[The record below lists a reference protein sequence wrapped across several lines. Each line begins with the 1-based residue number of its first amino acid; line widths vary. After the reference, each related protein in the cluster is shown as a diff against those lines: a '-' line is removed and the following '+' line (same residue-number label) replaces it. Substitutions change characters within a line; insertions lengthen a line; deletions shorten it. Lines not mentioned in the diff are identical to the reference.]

1 MNFEWLDREKRAQE
15 LNEELESHVTM
26 AAEDLVARGASK
38 TAAAQAAR
46 RELGNFSLL
55 KEVTQDAWGG
65 RWWRDLLEDSRHGLR
80 ILRNNPGFTAVA
92 VLTLALGIG
101 ANTAI
106 FTVLDSVLLK
116 SLPVAHPE
124 QLVVLT
130 DPDAH
135 GGLFGSQA
143 GDRR

>member
-1 MNFEWLDREKRAQE
+1 MNFQWLSRQKRAEE

-26 AAEDLVARGASK
+26 AAEDFVARGESK
-38 TAAAQAAR
+38 AAAAQAAR
-46 RELGNFSLL
+46 RELGNFPLL
-55 KEVTQDAWGG
+55 NEVTQDAWGG

-80 ILRNNPGFTAVA
+80 ILGKNPGFTAVS

-106 FTVLDSVLLK
+106 FSVLDSALLK
-116 SLPVAHPE
+116 ALPVAHPD

-130 DPDAH
+130 DP
-135 GGLFGSQA
+135 
-143 GDRR
+143 

>member
-1 MNFEWLDREKRAQE
+1 MNLQWLSRKKRAEE

-26 AAEDLVARGASK
+26 AAEDLVARGESR
-38 TAAAQAAR
+38 TAAAEAAR

-80 ILRNNPGFTAVA
+80 ILRKNPGFTTVA

-106 FTVLDSVLLK
+106 FSILNCALLK
-116 SLPVAHPE
+116 SL
-124 QLVVLT
+124 
-130 DPDAH
+130 
-135 GGLFGSQA
+135 
-143 GDRR
+143 